1 MPWTSGMLFT
11 DLNGAAVYLQL
22 SHCQRSSP
30 VQHTTCTTVP
40 TALLRLLDTKARVQG
55 PATSLAYE
63 PAEANVMDR
72 PPRNIATDRLV
83 SLPLLIYSYII
94 MGLAESLCCL
104 GAYLWVFT
112 IRGVD
117 HADIFLVDPKKNI
130 WDSRAERNENIAPG
144 GFNES
149 QQAEIVRQV
158 RVPGAGASCIS
169 ACNTPACGCCFDF
182 CACTRALRTRL

>member
-1 MPWTSGMLFT
+1 MRHAVHRFERCCSLPAAEPLPPLLH
-11 DLNGAAVYLQL
+11 DLCSTPLAPPLPLPICSDSTPKRARAGPGDV
-22 SHCQRSSP
+22 
-30 VQHTTCTTVP
+30 
-40 TALLRLLDTKARVQG
+40 ARVRAGRGERDG
-55 PATSLAYE
+55 P
-63 PAEANVMDR
+63 

-149 QQAEIVRQV
+149 QQANIVRQV
-158 RVPGAGASCIS
+158 RVP
-169 ACNTPACGCCFDF
+169 TPAH
-182 CACTRALRTRL
+182 RA